1 MDERCHF
8 ARRLENSPA
17 RLPLVRNLSNV
28 VVDDAESAAQAEVA
42 EARRDRDVSVEKD
55 EQQRYRLAVACLASR
70 RDGGAGALG
79 ALPQLAYRVRPAL
92 ACIIGARRAWTV
104 EIISSVSIP
113 CRYVPVVDR
122 CECPSWRWISGSGI
136 PSCSSSTACAW
147 RNW

>member
-1 MDERCHF
+1 VDERCHF

-70 RDGGAGALG
+70 RDGGAGSAGCTPAGRLQGEAG
-79 ALPQLAYRVRPAL
+79 AGVHH
-92 ACIIGARRAWTV
+92 RRA
-104 EIISSVSIP
+104 S
-113 CRYVPVVDR
+113 RVDR
-122 CECPSWRWISGSGI
+122 GDYLLGVDPLQIRAG
-136 PSCSSSTACAW
+136 
-147 RNW
+147 R